1 MENQKV
7 KDLVVGKWYYTYDS
21 DNSLKMVRIKKI
33 YNSKKIAIEKKN
45 DEGKYE
51 TNMLSYE
58 NLKNYRGLKSDY
70 VITVS
75 VVKNKLSDLSE
86 EDVIVCMFKEIGS
99 IPMIVCRQFVSTE
112 LGELTNDGKIHLGAC
127 VSVDSFDKS
136 TINKYAAFM
145 AMDGIIEYS
154 VINGYIND
162 TPEDILKFI
171 NIKTELKSS
180 EVLKSIYDKYSDKFS
195 GLSKSVADLLKQN
208 NFWREVDRMLNIVD
222 VNFEIRHNTIE
233 EEQLVVLENYIHHAM
248 LNVDVVEYRK
258 DINPDD
264 IKTDFLLVRDISGKV
279 YLVNYVQGKFILDPN
294 AMSEEEFKKF
304 TNMGKK

>member
-75 VVKNKLSDLSE
+75 VVKNKLSDLSD
-86 EDVIVCMFKEIGS
+86 EDVIVCMFREIGS
-99 IPMIVCRQFVSTE
+99 IPVIVCRQFVSTE
-112 LGELTNDGKIHLGAC
+112 LGELTNDGKVYLGAC

-145 AMDGIIEYS
+145 AMDGIVEYS

-162 TPEDILKFI
+162 TPEDILKFM

-180 EVLKSIYDKYSDKFS
+180 EVLKSIYNKYSDKFS
-195 GLSKSVADLLKQN
+195 GLSDSVSDLLKKN

-222 VNFEIRHNTIE
+222 VNFEIRYNTIE

>member
-21 DNSLKMVRIKKI
+21 DNSLKMVRIRKI
-33 YNSKKIAIEKKN
+33 YNSQKIAVESK
-45 DEGKYE
+45 DTDGKYV
-51 TNMLSYE
+51 TSMLTHE
-58 NLKNYRGLKSDY
+58 DLKNYRGLKSDY

-75 VVKNKLSDLSE
+75 V
-86 EDVIVCMFKEIGS
+86 EIGS
-99 IPMIVCRQFVSTE
+99 IPVIVCRQFVSTE

-145 AMDGIIEYS
+145 AMDGIVEYS

-162 TPEDILKFI
+162 VPEDILKFI

-264 IKTDFLLVRDISGKV
+264 IKTDFLLVRDISSKV

>member
-75 VVKNKLSDLSE
+75 VVKNKLSDLSD
-86 EDVIVCMFKEIGS
+86 EDVIVCMFREIGS
-99 IPMIVCRQFVSTE
+99 IPVIVCRQFVSTE
-112 LGELTNDGKIHLGAC
+112 LGELTNDGKVYLGAC

-145 AMDGIIEYS
+145 AMDGIVEYS

-162 TPEDILKFI
+162 TPEDILKFM

-180 EVLKSIYDKYSDKFS
+180 EVLKSIYNKYSDKFS
-195 GLSKSVADLLKQN
+195 GLSDSVSDLLKKN

-233 EEQLVVLENYIHHAM
+233 EDQLVTLENYIHHAM
-248 LNVDVVEYRK
+248 LNVDVIEYRK

-294 AMSEEEFKKF
+294 AMSEDEFKKF